1 MTGGCNECPRPFT
14 TQARSG
20 IAGIHLAM
28 ADIVQPA
35 IGGLFFAQRFGRI
48 FRSDIAAEFSLTI
61 SGQRRARER
70 GLSLAL
76 VAMKIRDWFK
86 QALRQDRAPRLALPG
101 VVAYFWDGGAPKE
114 HPVKDISLT
123 GAYLYV
129 TERWCAGTIME
140 VALHK
145 LPGPEEIASGVSVLC
160 VRCRVVRHGEDGIG
174 IAFVYQTT
182 EERQSLKRFMNVAA
196 SLPRAD

>member
-1 MTGGCNECPRPFT
+1 VEY
-14 TQARSG
+14 
-20 IAGIHLAM
+20 
-28 ADIVQPA
+28 
-35 IGGLFFAQRFGRI
+35 
-48 FRSDIAAEFSLTI
+48 SLTI
-61 SGQRRARER
+61 SGQRRVRER
-70 GLSLAL
+70 GVSLAL
-76 VAMKIRDWFK
+76 VTMKIRDWFK
-86 QALRQDRAPRLALPG
+86 QSIREDRAPRVAQPG

-145 LPGPEEIASGVSVLC
+145 LPGPDEIASGVSVLC

-174 IAFVYQTT
+174 IAFVYRTK
-182 EERQSLKRFMNVAA
+182 EERQSLARFMNVAA
-196 SLPRAD
+196 SPPRPD